1 MRKTVLIVVGVVVI
15 VLLAAGFILYKSG
28 MLPFLP
34 KPAAAA
40 PKEYIYSVGEITVNL
55 NEPGYKRYIKVDVS
69 LGSTDKALETELA
82 EYMSKV
88 KDTINEILRSK
99 KIEDI
104 NTAEKTD
111 AIKNEIRDKVNSLLT
126 KGKVT
131 KVYFNQIL
139 IQ

>member
-1 MRKTVLIVVGVVVI
+1 
-15 VLLAAGFILYKSG
+15 